1 MAQTRGQGCPR
12 SAFPSALAGNFLRV
26 FPGRLDRFPDVTSRA
41 KSEALFAEALKF
53 IPGGVNSPVRAFR
66 AVGGQPFFV
75 QKAKGA
81 RVWDVDGNKYIDY
94 VCTWGPA
101 ILGHAHPGIIK
112 AVQQAAK
119 NGTSFGIPNP
129 FEVTMAKL
137 VCAAVP
143 SVQKVRLCNS
153 GTEACMSAIRLARG
167 FTRRDKIIK
176 FDGCYH
182 GHADS
187 LLVKAGSGAL
197 TFGCPDSAGV
207 PAAFTQHTIVLPFN
221 DVDAVKA
228 AFEANKGQIAGII
241 LEPVPGNAGLYLPEP
256 GYLEFLRKLTGDNG
270 ALLIFD
276 EVMTGFRLAWGGA
289 QQRFGIAPD
298 LSCFGKI
305 IGGGLPVGA
314 FGGRADIM
322 EWLSPLGPVYQAG
335 TLSGNPLAMAAGIA
349 ALQELSN
356 AECGVQNAESR
367 SATLSQPTEEAKAS
381 SAPDDVKTRPNLRRI
396 SQAVPSPG
404 GEGQGGGGSQIPKA
418 EIRRPKSEAGPYA
431 HLEELGTQLEAGL
444 KDAAKSANVPV
455 QFNRCGSMFCAY
467 FTDRAVHN
475 LADAM
480 HSDRERF
487 KKFFHGLLTEG
498 IYLAP
503 SQFEAGFIST
513 AHTAVEIEKTVRAA
527 AKVMRSF

>member
-1 MAQTRGQGCPR
+1 M
-12 SAFPSALAGNFLRV
+12 
-26 FPGRLDRFPDVTSRA
+26 RA
-41 KSEALFAEALKF
+41 ESEKLFAEALKY

-75 QKAKGA
+75 NHAKGA
-81 RVWDVDGNKYIDY
+81 RVWDVDGNELIDY
-94 VCTWGPA
+94 VLTWGPA
-101 ILGHAHPGIIK
+101 ILGHAHPKIISAVK
-112 AVQQAAK
+112 AAA
-119 NGTSFGIPNP
+119 NHGTSFGIPNP

-137 VCAAVP
+137 ICELVP

-167 FTRRDKIIK
+167 FTKRDKIIK

-197 TFGCPDSAGV
+197 TFGHPESAGV

-221 DVDAVKA
+221 DADAVKA
-228 AFEANKGQIAGII
+228 AFAANKNAIAGII
-241 LEPVPGNAGLYLPEP
+241 VEPVPGNAGLYLPKP
-256 GYLEFLRKLTGDNG
+256 GYLEFLSEVTRANG

-276 EVMTGFRLAWGGA
+276 EVMTGFRLAPGGA
-289 QQRFGIAPD
+289 QERFGIQPD
-298 LSCFGKI
+298 LTTLGKI

-322 EWLSPLGPVYQAG
+322 DLLAPLGPVYQAG

-349 ALQELSN
+349 ALEELSS
-356 AECGVQNAESR
+356 SR
-367 SATLSQPTEEAKAS
+367 REAAHSKKIKNQDAKSKIDQSGLISAATK
-381 SAPDDVKTRPNLRRI
+381 KTN
-396 SQAVPSPG
+396 V
-404 GEGQGGGGSQIPKA
+404 
-418 EIRRPKSEAGPYA
+418 YA
-431 HLEELGTQLEAGL
+431 RLEQLGAQLEAGM
-444 KDAAKSANVPV
+444 KEAAKSTDVPV
-455 QFNRCGSMFCAY
+455 TFNRCGSMFCAY
-467 FTDRAVHN
+467 FTGQPVWN

-480 HSDRERF
+480 RSDRARF
-487 KKFFHGLLTEG
+487 SKFFHGMLAEG

-513 AHTAVEIEKTVRAA
+513 AHTTADMEKTVGAA
-527 AKVMRSF
+527 TKVLRGL